1 MVCVSFTLFMEIM
14 WGVILKGLTIRQKRS
29 AAGTIRTGG
38 AAGLCVLNRHRIVH
52 THNIQRH
59 WRNSCQG
66 KRSLHA

>member
-1 MVCVSFTLFMEIM
+1 MEIM
-14 WGVILKGLTIRQKRS
+14 WGVILKVLTIRQKRKTLC